1 MDDIKQIAI
10 SRIADI
16 LSSSYLIVPQI
27 DIWKKIFNNA
37 GLSET
42 YEANQY
48 QLSEKEEE
56 INWTKKYYHNDRC
69 YSALNE
75 ILGELEPEKDMF
87 LSLLNN
93 IADKL
98 YTPNVF
104 EVDIDKKV
112 GKRSTF
118 GIFNIDQYLEGK
130 KLLERNDLLTR
141 YPSKEFKIL
150 KSNINILNL
159 DIQFTDDGLRVIPF
173 TNRVVESSFD
183 ENILVN
189 WLSEKYTTI
198 KDSYTDAIKAY
209 SNGDDAGCITHCRNT
224 ITGIFSINKQ
234 EQTKWMDGLKTAC
247 NKDKNITNVQTNQ
260 IHTIK
265 YNINSSNV
273 NERYQY
279 PRYKLIYS
287 LYTFTCAL
295 GAHINEGNKTEEGVD
310 SEVATMEDAF
320 MALRMTE
327 DVLIWL
333 YQTNGIVN

>member
-37 GLSET
+37 GLSDI
-42 YEANQY
+42 YEDKKY
-48 QLSEKEEE
+48 QLCVKEEE
-56 INWTKKYYHNDRC
+56 VNWSKEYYHNDRC

-75 ILGELEPEKDMF
+75 ILWGLEDEKDIF
-87 LSLLNN
+87 LGLLNN
-93 IADKL
+93 IADKI
-98 YTPNVF
+98 YIPNVF
-104 EVDIDKKV
+104 DVDIDKRLNQRNDF
-112 GKRSTF
+112 GTF
-118 GIFNIDQYLEGK
+118 DIEKYLEK
-130 KLLERNDLLTR
+130 KDLADRNKLLTS
-141 YPSKEFKIL
+141 YPSKEFKL
-150 KSNINILNL
+150 LRSNINILNL
-159 DIQFTDDGLRVIPF
+159 DVQFTDDGLRVIPF
-173 TNRVVESSFD
+173 TNRVVENSFD
-183 ENILVN
+183 DNILIH
-189 WLSEKYTTI
+189 WLYKNYPTI

-209 SNGDDAGCITHCRNT
+209 SNGDDVGCIVHCRNT
-224 ITGIFSINKQ
+224 ITGIFTINKQ

-247 NKDKNITNVQTNQ
+247 NKDKNITNVTANK
-260 IHTIK
+260 IHSIK

-279 PRYKLIYS
+279 PRYNLIYN

-295 GAHINEGNKTEEGVD
+295 GAHANEGNKTQDGVD
-310 SEVATMEDAF
+310 SEVTTMEDAF

-333 YQTNGIVN
+333 YQTNGITN

>member
-16 LSSSYLIVPQI
+16 LSSSYLIVPQV

-37 GLSET
+37 GLSDI
-42 YEANQY
+42 YENKKY
-48 QLSEKEEE
+48 QLREKEEE
-56 INWTKKYYHNDRC
+56 VNWRKEYYHNDRC

-75 ILGELEPEKDMF
+75 ILWGLEEEQDIF
-87 LSLLNN
+87 LTLLNN
-93 IADKL
+93 VAEKL
-98 YTPNVF
+98 CTLNVF
-104 EVDIDKKV
+104 DVDIDKRLKQ
-112 GKRSTF
+112 RSDF
-118 GIFNIDQYLEGK
+118 RIFDIEQYLERKG
-130 KLLERNDLLTR
+130 LVERNNLLTS
-141 YPSKEFKIL
+141 YPSKEFKL
-150 KSNINILNL
+150 LRSNINILNL

-183 ENILVN
+183 DNILIH
-189 WLSEKYTTI
+189 WLCENYPTI

-209 SNGDDAGCITHCRNT
+209 SNGDDVGCIAHCRNT
-224 ITGIFSINKQ
+224 ITGIFTINKQ

-247 NKDKNITNVQTNQ
+247 NKDKNINNINTNQ

-265 YNINSSNV
+265 YNINSPTI

-279 PRYKLIYS
+279 PRYNLIYN

-295 GAHINEGNKTEEGVD
+295 GAHANEGNKTQDGVD
-310 SEVATMEDAF
+310 SEVTTMEDAF

-333 YQTNGIVN
+333 YQTNGITN

>member
-16 LSSSYLIVPQI
+16 LSSSYLIVPKV
-27 DIWKKIFNNA
+27 DAWKKIFNNA
-37 GLSET
+37 GLSDI
-42 YEANQY
+42 YEDKKY

-56 INWTKKYYHNDRC
+56 INWRKEYYHNDRC
-69 YSALNE
+69 YSALNK
-75 ILGELEPEKDMF
+75 ILWGLEEEQDIF

-98 YTPNVF
+98 CTPNVF
-104 EVDIDKKV
+104 DVDIDKRLNQ
-112 GKRSTF
+112 RSAF
-118 GIFNIDQYLEGK
+118 GIFDIEQYLEEKG
-130 KLLERNDLLTR
+130 LVDRNNLLTS
-141 YPSKEFKIL
+141 YPSKEFKVL
-150 KSNINILNL
+150 RSNINILNL

-183 ENILVN
+183 DNILIH
-189 WLSEKYTTI
+189 WLSENYLTI
-198 KDSYTDAIKAY
+198 KDSYTDAIKSY
-209 SNGDDAGCITHCRNT
+209 SNGDDVGCIAHCRNT
-224 ITGIFSINKQ
+224 ITGIFTINKQ

-247 NKDKNITNVQTNQ
+247 NKDKNITNVNTNQ

-265 YNINSSNV
+265 YNINSPTV
-273 NERYQY
+273 NDRYQY
-279 PRYKLIYS
+279 PRYNLIYN

-295 GAHINEGNKTEEGVD
+295 GAHINEGNKTEAGVD
-310 SEVATMEDAF
+310 SEVTTMEDAF

-333 YQTNGIVN
+333 YQTKGIVS